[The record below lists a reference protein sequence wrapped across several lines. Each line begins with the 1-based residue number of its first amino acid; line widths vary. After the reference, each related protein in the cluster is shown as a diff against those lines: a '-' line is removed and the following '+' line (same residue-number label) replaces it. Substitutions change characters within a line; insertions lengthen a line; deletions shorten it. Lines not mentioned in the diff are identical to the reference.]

1 MRASGLLAAL
11 ALVLAGVSCSGTK
24 ADIDVTVTVDSAMLG
39 RSATGKLSGSV
50 TVTVALG
57 SFATGSH
64 VIHPQHLDVM
74 VGART
79 FSGDLGAAPGYVPT
93 FAPGESRTATFPV
106 SCSAADDCGASNVCA
121 AGSPANIGFVWSD
134 DTTTPP
140 MVHIAPG
147 TATVAC
153 P

>member
-1 MRASGLLAAL
+1 VLFVVALGLAS
-11 ALVLAGVSCSGTK
+11 VSCSATR
-24 ADIDVTVTVDSAMLG
+24 ADIDVTVTVGSAMLG
-39 RSATGKLSGSV
+39 RTAAGKLNGSV

-57 SFATGSH
+57 AFATGAH
-64 VIHPQHLDVM
+64 VIHPQHIDVM

-79 FSGDLGAAPGYVPT
+79 FSADLGTAPGYVPT
-93 FAPGESRTATFPV
+93 FAPGDSRTATFPI
-106 SCSAADDCGASNVCA
+106 SCSAADDCGAANICA

-153 P
+153 M